1 MTAWLELD
9 DVAFEPGSFRDPSG
23 RVLERSGR
31 ILRVLAPRTADDFA
45 WVWDRGIVD
54 ALTAS
59 GQLVA
64 TAEIDP
70 ALVGLD
76 RPHVHRV
83 LEHARIDFL
92 SYPYEWC
99 FSGLQ
104 AAALLQIDLHL
115 DLLARGATL
124 IDASAYNIQFQGTRP
139 IFIDILS
146 LRRYREGEIWSAHLQ
161 FCQQFLNPLLLQAA
175 RGVAFNRWYRGAME
189 GIPVADLAAIL
200 SFWDKCSWRVLLHIV
215 AQARLQRAAA
225 SGRLS
230 APRPR
235 PLPKAALI
243 ALLRGLRTW
252 VAALKP
258 RLSNITGWTTYAAT
272 HTYAAEEQ
280 LAKRRFVADFI
291 QADPPRRL
299 LDLGCNTGD
308 YAALAL
314 AEGTQEVVGLE
325 ADPAAADHAF
335 QRASREGLNFLPLV
349 VDAADPSPAH
359 GWRGTERQSLS
370 ERASFDALIGLAFEH
385 HLAITRNV
393 PLDEIIAWLTT
404 LAARGVVEFVP
415 KHDPTIQSMLA
426 SREDIF
432 HEYSVELFAALLGR
446 RARIVRQE
454 TISASGRTLFWFDR
468 GRR

>member
-1 MTAWLELD
+1 MTAAGSSWLELD

-64 TAEIDP
+64 TTEIDP

-104 AAALLQIDLHL
+104 SAALLQIDLHL

-139 IFIDILS
+139 IFIDVLS

-161 FCQQFLNPLLLQAA
+161 FCQQFLNPLLLHAA

-189 GIPVADLAAIL
+189 GIPVADLYL
-200 SFWDKCSWRVLLHIV
+200 S
-215 AQARLQRAAA
+215 
-225 SGRLS
+225 
-230 APRPR
+230 
-235 PLPKAALI
+235 
-243 ALLRGLRTW
+243 W
-252 VAALKP
+252 VAAMK
-258 RLSNITGWTTYAAT
+258 IT
-272 HTYAAEEQ
+272 
-280 LAKRRFVADFI
+280 
-291 QADPPRRL
+291 PPRVTMEPPILGVPSRKGRPSAKPHGPL
-299 LDLGCNTGD
+299 L
-308 YAALAL
+308 AALPNGFCQMAL
-314 AEGTQEVVGLE
+314 PVRRST
-325 ADPAAADHAF
+325 
-335 QRASREGLNFLPLV
+335 
-349 VDAADPSPAH
+349 
-359 GWRGTERQSLS
+359 
-370 ERASFDALIGLAFEH
+370 
-385 HLAITRNV
+385 
-393 PLDEIIAWLTT
+393 
-404 LAARGVVEFVP
+404 AAR
-415 KHDPTIQSMLA
+415 
-426 SREDIF
+426 
-432 HEYSVELFAALLGR
+432 
-446 RARIVRQE
+446 
-454 TISASGRTLFWFDR
+454 
-468 GRR
+468 